1 MTGRAAEHGQGR
13 AEVRDLLMWVSPFF
27 MPEIAQGEQHA
38 QLAEA
43 AKFTNKLFHSSKP
56 DFSRG
61 H

>member
-1 MTGRAAEHGQGR
+1 
-13 AEVRDLLMWVSPFF
+13 